1 LRRTG
6 DEFANLS
13 PRKTKCGDSAASG
26 LFGPK
31 ARSASIEREARR
43 TRLVIWGEEHH
54 LPQTRSLYE
63 VLLRTLWRQG
73 YRYLAAET
81 FADELMNA
89 DFSYPDLPVRVLSS
103 RSGFRLCDPH
113 RSDAWAIS

>member
-1 LRRTG
+1 LNVKPG
-6 DEFANLS
+6 EPGWS
-13 PRKTKCGDSAASG
+13 SG
-26 LFGPK
+26 AK
-31 ARSASIEREARR
+31 
-43 TRLVIWGEEHH
+43 EHH

-89 DFSYPDLPVRVLSS
+89 DFSYPDYQ
-103 RSGFRLCDPH
+103 SGFYLRDPVFASAIRTARRLGYKLIAYETQERGPRTNGSFRDRKQAEKHQSANLRP
-113 RSDAWAIS
+113 